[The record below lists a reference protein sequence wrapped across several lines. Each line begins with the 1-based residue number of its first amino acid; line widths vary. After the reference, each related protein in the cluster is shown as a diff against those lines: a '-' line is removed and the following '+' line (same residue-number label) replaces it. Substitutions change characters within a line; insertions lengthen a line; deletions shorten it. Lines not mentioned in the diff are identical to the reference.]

1 MKFVFRGIFSA
12 SLLMFT
18 IESFGYTKDSEVKS
32 WLSANVVFSTGHEL
46 SMNQVKQIATIKR
59 PSFDHCHQFG
69 VPTVKSTKGT
79 RVLVSAPDKDQQGLL
94 F

>member
-18 IESFGYTKDSEVKS
+18 IESFGYTKDAEVKS

-46 SMNQVKQIATIKR
+46 SMNQVKQIASTVVPAPCSHTKTFVRSLSPVRRTNSKKYEGNEGSSER
-59 PSFDHCHQFG
+59 P
-69 VPTVKSTKGT
+69 
-79 RVLVSAPDKDQQGLL
+79 
-94 F
+94 